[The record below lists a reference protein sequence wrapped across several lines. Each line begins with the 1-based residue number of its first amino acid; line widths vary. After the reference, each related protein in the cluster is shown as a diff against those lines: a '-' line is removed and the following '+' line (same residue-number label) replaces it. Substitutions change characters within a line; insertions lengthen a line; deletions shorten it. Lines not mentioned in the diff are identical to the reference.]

1 MVRPAEVDATLLQL
15 LPSSLQ
21 QLVDGCNRMAPY
33 GGDGGGGDG
42 GGEDDATA
50 QMVKPVAVTDPS
62 VDHDI
67 VCPALMLTP
76 LGPEVPT

>member
-1 MVRPAEVDATLLQL
+1 MEHSA
-15 LPSSLQ
+15 
-21 QLVDGCNRMAPY
+21 C
-33 GGDGGGGDG
+33 GGMLGGVAGGAGGGGGGDDGGNDGGNNGGCG
-42 GGEDDATA
+42 GGGNDGDEIEP

-67 VCPALMLTP
+67 ICPALMLTP

>member
-1 MVRPAEVDATLLQL
+1 
-15 LPSSLQ
+15 
-21 QLVDGCNRMAPY
+21 MAPY
-33 GGDGGGGDG
+33 GGDGGGGDC